1 MDDVITAGTAI
12 REAVGIIEANGGEV
26 VGIVVALDR
35 QERLMDGGKESAI
48 MAVRRELKVPVVP
61 ILTLADLIVE
71 VDGREKKRMVEYQ
84 ERWGVSEE

>member
-71 VDGREKKRMVEYQ
+71 VDGREKERMVEYQ

>member
-1 MDDVITAGTAI
+1 VDDVITAGTAI

-71 VDGREKKRMVEYQ
+71 VDGREKERMVEYQ